1 MHIGALLALRKV
13 PTPTILANL
22 SVRSAA
28 LRLTELD
35 RNAAVTMRA
44 DGTFCGV
51 VCQAS
56 LVAAI
61 ARYGEA
67 AFDQTIGDI
76 ALDRNMTYCSIHD
89 TLRNVLWRMS
99 DEGQSF
105 IGVANRLR
113 PIDLVF
119 RDELADWWLR
129 CRRA

>member
-13 PTPTILANL
+13 PTPTLPASL

-35 RNAAVTMRA
+35 RNAAMVMRA
-44 DGTFCGV
+44 DDIFCGV

-67 AFDQTIGDI
+67 AFDQTIGDV
-76 ALDRNMTYCSIHD
+76 ALDRDMTYCSIHD
-89 TLRNVLWRMS
+89 TLSNVLRRLS
-99 DEGQSF
+99 EEGQSF
-105 IGVANRLR
+105 VGVTSRHRL
-113 PIDLVF
+113 IDLVF
-119 RDELADWWLR
+119 RDELADAGLPSN
-129 CRRA
+129 